1 MQRNRNKSNY
11 DLFSNQD
18 SIGVGLEEIYI
29 FYPYKQY
36 NLVFLELNS
45 LFFNKKN
52 MMPSKLCVSKLLLHF
67 ESYYHKKY
75 LSLSRHSM
83 TRLCYLD
90 EFDGIQWAVIM
101 LTKNIYFYL
110 LVHYSKICFMGHV
123 YLIFCTCTFMNIV

>member
-11 DLFSNQD
+11 DSCSNQD

-36 NLVFLELNS
+36 NLVFLKLNS
-45 LFFNKKN
+45 LFFQLEKYDAK
-52 MMPSKLCVSKLLLHF
+52 CVSKLLLHF

-101 LTKNIYFYL
+101 LTKNTYF
-110 LVHYSKICFMGHV
+110 IC
-123 YLIFCTCTFMNIV
+123 